1 MRTVPTIGCAGK
13 EHHDYQFQYVY
24 SRQQGGL
31 HGLGPSAPP
40 EAIIGMCRNCGDVY
54 MVDVNRIAQPDQAR
68 NDEVE
73 VLRSGF
79 WSQPVATQGAMAG
92 QGGISLTRDRDDGST
107 NSVPT
112 LRPFNW

>member
-13 EHHDYQFQYVY
+13 EHHDYQFQLIQP
-24 SRQQGGL
+24 RDRGL
-31 HGLGPSAPP
+31 NSGFNIVP
-40 EAIIGMCRNCGDVY
+40 EAIIGMCRSCGDVY

-68 NDEVE
+68 NDEAE

-79 WSQPVATQGAMAG
+79 WSQPGATQGTMAG
-92 QGGISLTRDRDDGST
+92 QGGGITRDRDDGPT

-112 LRPFNW
+112 PGPSNW

>member
-24 SRQQGGL
+24 AMRNGQIHLNNGQN
-31 HGLGPSAPP
+31 PP

-54 MVDVNRIAQPDQAR
+54 MVDVNRPRQ
-68 NDEVE
+68 VE
-73 VLRSGF
+73 ESEEFRFSN
-79 WSQPVATQGAMAG
+79 SATQSAPPQPWENQGR
-92 QGGISLTRDRDDGST
+92 GGIIREDGPT

-112 LRPFNW
+112 PGPSNW